1 MAYSTVYLNGRKP
14 NMVRRFVVD
23 AKADLSEINISQLL
37 PGSTAFIIET
47 SETYMLNNQ
56 FNWVEVAPFG
66 NSVIYDGG
74 VEQ

>member
-56 FNWVEVAPFG
+56 FSWVEVALFG